1 MLLCATCH
9 AEVEAGYAHVAERR
23 ALGAPKELPGE
34 DSNLQTLINSQ
45 VCCHYTTGE
54 CIATEA
60 DSPDVAAV

>member
-9 AEVEAGYAHVAERR
+9 AEVEAGYAQVAEHRVLP
-23 ALGAPKELPGE
+23 AQPELPGE

-54 CIATEA
+54 CIAVEA
-60 DSPDVAAV
+60 DSSDVAAV